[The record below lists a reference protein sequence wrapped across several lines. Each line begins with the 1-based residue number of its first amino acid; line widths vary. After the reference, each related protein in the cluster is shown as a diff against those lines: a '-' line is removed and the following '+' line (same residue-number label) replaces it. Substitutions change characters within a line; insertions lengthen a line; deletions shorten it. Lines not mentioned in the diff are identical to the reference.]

1 MNHVQPELLSPAGS
15 YEGMMAA
22 FGAGADAV
30 YAGGRQFGA
39 RAFAKNF
46 DSDELLEA
54 VRMSHILGK
63 KFYLTVNTL
72 QKNPELH
79 ESLYAWLEPL
89 VLAGLDAVLV
99 QDFGVLRFIRHCF
112 PALPVHASTQMAVT
126 GRLSIP
132 FLRELGVVRVV
143 PARELSLEEIRSM
156 CEEEQMELEVFI
168 HGAMCYSYSG
178 MCLLSSLL
186 GGRSGNRGRCAQPCR
201 LPYRVLKNPE
211 KRGKALDATP
221 LSMKDLIGIDLLP
234 ELKEAGVA
242 SLKIEGRMKQPEYTA
257 GVTAIYRKYLDLLA
271 DPDKK

>member
-89 VLAGLDAVLV
+89 VL
-99 QDFGVLRFIRHCF
+99 
-112 PALPVHASTQMAVT
+112 
-126 GRLSIP
+126 
-132 FLRELGVVRVV
+132 
-143 PARELSLEEIRSM
+143 RSADGT
-156 CEEEQMELEVFI
+156 FT
-168 HGAMCYSYSG
+168 
-178 MCLLSSLL
+178 
-186 GGRSGNRGRCAQPCR
+186 
-201 LPYRVLKNPE
+201 PE
-211 KRGKALDATP
+211 WHR
-221 LSMKDLIGIDLLP
+221 
-234 ELKEAGVA
+234 
-242 SLKIEGRMKQPEYTA
+242 
-257 GVTAIYRKYLDLLA
+257 IY
-271 DPDKK
+271 DPR